1 MSFLAPL
8 LLFGLP
14 LAALPVIIHLI
25 HLHRRRT
32 IPWAATM
39 FLRIAQRM
47 NRGFSRIRQFLILAA
62 RVLAVLTLI
71 FVISRP
77 LAGGWLGL
85 TGGAPDTVLVLLD
98 RSASMEQQNLTT
110 GESKRSSALAK
121 MAEGIED
128 LFGSRTKVV
137 LIDSATNQPTE
148 VSNVK
153 ALTDVPATAA
163 TDTAA
168 DLPAMLQTALD
179 YVTKNQLGR
188 TDVWIASDLRQAD
201 WNAAGGRW
209 EALRSGFAK
218 LEAVKFHVLAY
229 PHSADDNLMV
239 AVENVMRRETAE
251 RAELLMDIRVRRAT
265 PASAAIDVPVTLI
278 VNGARSTFTV
288 TLKDAEVLV
297 QGHAVPLDKA
307 TKRGW
312 GRVELPADANQLDN
326 RHHFAFDVPATPLS
340 IVVSDDPA
348 THGPAKAVLAS
359 PSEPGRRQEVKV
371 LPTSRASEIEWDKA
385 ALIVWQADLPA
396 PEDILAQQLAH
407 HVEEGR
413 SVLFLPPTATTVSSN
428 AFLGLAWG
436 EWKTFEKKPDQ
447 TAAVEWWRTSD
458 GLLANTRS
466 GQALPVGEL
475 EVHRHRLITGDGN
488 ELAKLAGGMPMLMQ
502 ARVNGRG
509 VAAFLGTLPGSADSS
524 LARDGI
530 VWYALL
536 QRALAEGALSLG
548 NAQQREAGAGSLP
561 GSQTWKAVEGSGE
574 SSSLLGLRGGVFEA
588 GQRMVAVNRPA
599 AEDSGAILN
608 DEALESL
615 FEGLPFHRVDE
626 AVESGRDLAN
636 EIWRTFLLLMALAI
650 ILEALLCLP
659 QKTEAVETRR
669 EVAA

>member
-1 MSFLAPL
+1 MSFLAPF
-8 LLFGLP
+8 LLFALP

-39 FLRIAQRM
+39 FLRMAQRM

-62 RVLAVLTLI
+62 RVLAVLALI

-98 RSASMEQQNLTT
+98 RSASMEQQNLAT
-110 GESKRSSALAK
+110 GESKRSSALQK
-121 MAEGIED
+121 MSEGIED

-137 LIDSATNQPTE
+137 LIDSANNEPTE

-168 DLPAMLQTALD
+168 DLPAMMQIALD
-179 YVTKNQLGR
+179 YITKNQLGR
-188 TDVWIASDLRQAD
+188 TDVWIASDLRQSD

-218 LEAVKFHVLAY
+218 LEAVRFHVLAY
-229 PHSADDNLMV
+229 PQTAEDNLSV
-239 AVENVMRRETAE
+239 TVENVSRRETAE
-251 RAELLMDIRVRRAT
+251 KVELMMDIRVRRST
-265 PASAAIDVPVTLI
+265 PLAASAEVPLTLV
-278 VNGARSTFTV
+278 VNGARSTHAV
-288 TLKDAEVLV
+288 ALKDAEVLV
-297 QGHAVPLDKA
+297 QGHTVPLDMA

-312 GRVELPADANQLDN
+312 GRVELPADANLRDN
-326 RHHFAFDVPATPLS
+326 VWWFSFDVPATPLS
-340 IVVSDDPA
+340 VIVSDDPETA
-348 THGPAKAVLAS
+348 GPAKAVLSS

-371 LPTSRASEIEWDKA
+371 LPSSRASEIEWEKN
-385 ALIVWQADLPA
+385 ALIVWQAAIPPA
-396 PEDILAQQLAH
+396 EDILAQQLVH
-407 HVEEGR
+407 HIDEGR
-413 SVLFLPPTATTVSSN
+413 TLLFLPPASMGIDSS
-428 AFLGLAWG
+428 AFLGLSWG
-436 EWKTFEKKPDQ
+436 EWKAFQKTADQ
-447 TAAVEWWRTSD
+447 KAAVEWWRTSD

-466 GQALPVGEL
+466 GQALPMGDV
-475 EVHRHRLITGDGN
+475 EVHRYRQIVGEGN
-488 ELAKLAGGMPMLMQ
+488 ELARLAGNVPLILQ

-530 VWYALL
+530 AWYALL
-536 QRALAEGALSLG
+536 QRALAGGSQALG
-548 NAQQREAGAGSLP
+548 NAQQREAGSAALASGVV
-561 GSQTWKAVEGSGE
+561 WKPVENGE
-574 SSSLLGLRGGVFEA
+574 VPSALLGLRSGVVEA
-588 GQRMVAVNRPA
+588 GARSVAINRPHDEDA
-599 AEDSGAILN
+599 AAILS
-608 DEALESL
+608 DEALASL
-615 FEGLPFHRVDE
+615 FEGLSFHRVDE
-626 AVESGRDLAN
+626 TVESGRDLAN

-659 QKTEAVETRR
+659 QKVEAVESRR
-669 EVAA
+669 EVPA